1 MPTIWCAIRTYSAHA
16 EEMGVEVPTK
26 PEYFLKPAAALLS
39 STVDNVQT
47 ILIPDDRSI
56 QHELELVLRIG
67 DISEKGDITID
78 AVCIGLDL
86 TNRVIQS
93 ELKKNGLPWA
103 RCKSFKNSAV
113 IGDWCEI
120 PAQRFSEVEDD
131 WSMVLLVN
139 SQQRMGAKISE
150 MVRSPSVLTA
160 ALGEWAPLEKGDL
173 IFTGTPEGVDWL
185 CDGDIVEA
193 HLLDGDGIAKSRLIA
208 NFERPSDLK

>member
-1 MPTIWCAIRTYSAHA
+1 MSTIWCAIRTYSAHA
-16 EEMGVEVPTK
+16 KEMGVKVPAK

-39 STVDNVQT
+39 STIDDVKT
-47 ILIPDDRSI
+47 ILVPDDRSI

-67 DISEKGDITID
+67 EISENGDIKID
-78 AVCIGLDL
+78 AVCVGLDL

-93 ELKKNGLPWA
+93 ELKKEGLPWA
-103 RCKSFKNSAV
+103 RCKSFKDSAV

-120 PAQRFSEVEDD
+120 PGQRFSEIENN
-131 WSMVLLVN
+131 WRMKLMVN
-139 SQQRMGAKISE
+139 SQLRMSAKISE
-150 MVRSPSVLTA
+150 MIRTPSALTA

-185 CDGDIVEA
+185 CGGDIVEA
-193 HLLDGDGIAKSRLIA
+193 HLLDGDGIVKSRLIA